1 MDNVKLDQLI
11 EKTMRAI
18 ELVRGMAVVRVDVN
32 DYIKVYR
39 VKNIVRID
47 VRVDG

>member
-1 MDNVKLDQLI
+1 MDNVTLDQLI

-18 ELVRGMAVVRVDVN
+18 ELVRSMAVARVDVN

-39 VKNIVRID
+39 VKDAVRID
-47 VRVDG
+47 VKVNG